1 MKTSKIFYSPK
12 FLNLRIFSNLKMAH
26 IDLEAVLPNQYN
38 VANLDH
44 PLAQDQAHYANKFHL
59 HDGNSP
65 NFYNVNDD
73 GYGWSN
79 EFGNQARSLESLF
92 RGISNLFWGFFT
104 YPWVILYFNQVMV
117 SLYRFVKK

>member
-1 MKTSKIFYSPK
+1 
-12 FLNLRIFSNLKMAH
+12 MAH

-79 EFGNQARSLESLF
+79 EFGNQARTLESLF
-92 RGISNLFWGFFT
+92 RGIFTNLMVFLTYFWGFLIHFGG
-104 YPWVILYFNQVMV
+104 F
-117 SLYRFVKK
+117 SLIRGLFYVLTKLWFHFPDL